1 MDNTKATRSS
11 PVEANVERL
20 PNRIPATRRRA
31 KHGEE
36 VMRMKQWTRAGVC
49 AALLLSRGVSFAEG
63 SSPPPSQTE
72 NANATSDAE
81 FLARALRVN
90 EIELTLGRMAAER
103 GSTPDVKAMGAK
115 MVQKHNELG
124 WQLTDQTQRLGF
136 HVAPEL
142 SADQRSTVDR
152 LASLSGSAFD
162 KSFKQTVDAGHLQE
176 RAMYRG
182 EASHTLD
189 PGLRDL
195 TQRRVA
201 TLEQTVASGQVA
213 KAKPKNDW

>member
-1 MDNTKATRSS
+1 
-11 PVEANVERL
+11 
-20 PNRIPATRRRA
+20 
-31 KHGEE
+31 
-36 VMRMKQWTRAGVC
+36 MRMMQSMRAGLC
-49 AALLLSRGVSFAEG
+49 AALLLSGGVSFAERA
-63 SSPPPSQTE
+63 SALPPQTE
-72 NANATSDAE
+72 NADATSDAE

-115 MVQKHNELG
+115 MVQNHNKLG
-124 WQLTDQTQRLGF
+124 WQLTDQAQRLGF
-136 HVAPEL
+136 DVAPEL

-162 KSFKQTVDAGHLQE
+162 NSFKETVDEGHVQE
-176 RAMYRG
+176 LAMYRG

-189 PGLRDL
+189 AGLRDL

-201 TLEQTVASGQVA
+201 TLEQTVAQAGQVA
-213 KAKPKNDW
+213 KARPKNDW